1 MWGQDRFNEP
11 TEQKTGNEL
20 DPEGMSEDFCGSEF
34 GPVCGLVGTSVSAG
48 RGLGLLGRGSCHTN
62 EGQREG
68 RVARNRGMPS
78 GILSRM

>member
-34 GPVCGLVGTSVSAG
+34 GPVCGLVGTSVFGVIGKGVLSHK
-48 RGLGLLGRGSCHTN
+48 RGTTRGQGSSEQGNALGNTFAY
-62 EGQREG
+62 
-68 RVARNRGMPS
+68 VKF
-78 GILSRM
+78 